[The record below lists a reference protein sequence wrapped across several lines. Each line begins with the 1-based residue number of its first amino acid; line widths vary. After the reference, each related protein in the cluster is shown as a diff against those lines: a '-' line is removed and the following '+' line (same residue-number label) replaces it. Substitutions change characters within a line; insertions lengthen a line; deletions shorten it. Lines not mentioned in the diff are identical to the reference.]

1 MNRLYPK
8 KVSESDPRKSP
19 VQSLNDIT
27 ICQTMSASEK
37 LNAFLDEDLP
47 VELNQNSRN
56 IEQEFAIFEKC
67 YQKSENLKKL
77 EKALLTIKASSV
89 ESERIFSSVGRIATK
104 FRTRLSDENLNSLV
118 ILRQYYLSLEN
129 KDNW

>member
-1 MNRLYPK
+1 M
-8 KVSESDPRKSP
+8 
-19 VQSLNDIT
+19 
-27 ICQTMSASEK
+27 
-37 LNAFLDEDLP
+37 
-47 VELNQNSRN
+47 ELNQNSRN

-129 KDNW
+129 KDN

>member
-1 MNRLYPK
+1 
-8 KVSESDPRKSP
+8 
-19 VQSLNDIT
+19 
-27 ICQTMSASEK
+27 MSASEK

-56 IEQEFAIFEKC
+56 IEQEFAIFEKS

-129 KDNW
+129 KDN